1 MKNFFLFF
9 LLLASTISWSQI
21 KTPAPSPAAK
31 ITQTVGLTEV
41 TIEYS
46 RPGMKGRTIFGDLVP
61 YNTNW
66 RTGANASTKIT
77 FSDDVEINGK
87 PLKAGTYA
95 LFSTPSQQDWQ
106 LVFYK
111 NTGIS
116 SPPKE
121 WVESDVALSVSATPT
136 KLSQN
141 VETFTFDIND
151 ITNDQAVIALSWEK
165 TRVPFTVKVPTEA
178 KVMKNIEAVMNGPSA
193 SDYYATGRYYYD
205 SGKDKVMAL
214 EYIQVANQKDP
225 KFWTLRLESL
235 VLADLG
241 RKQDAINTAKRSL
254 EMARTAG
261 NDDYVRMNES
271 SIAEWSK

>member
-1 MKNFFLFF
+1 M
-9 LLLASTISWSQI
+9 
-21 KTPAPSPAAK
+21 
-31 ITQTVGLTEV
+31 

-46 RPGMKGRTIFGDLVP
+46 RPSMKGRTIFGELVP
-61 YNTNW
+61 YDANW

-87 PLKAGTYA
+87 PLNAGTYA
-95 LFSTPSQQDWQ
+95 LFTTPSKNDWQ

-111 NTGIS
+111 NTNIS

-121 WVESDVALSVSATPT
+121 WVESDVALVVSTTPT

-141 VETFTFDIND
+141 VESFTFDIND
-151 ITNDQAVIALSWEK
+151 LTNDQAVVALSWEK
-165 TRVPFTVKVPTEA
+165 TRVPFTVKVPTET

-193 SDYYATGRYYYD
+193 NDYYATGRYYYD